1 MKTII
6 TGHEAEMAGLAEQ
19 AASSEYRA
27 HCLAMA
33 VQTIEEN
40 QAILAQAEAGTLQPY
55 MTIFEEVE
63 SVESQVRWAQ
73 ENIAL
78 YASKLAQLQADAAAA
93 ASTGE

>member
-19 AASSEYRA
+19 AASPEYRA

-33 VQTIEEN
+33 IQAIEEN
-40 QAILAQAEAGTLQPY
+40 QAILAQAEADTLQPY
-55 MTIFEEVE
+55 TTIFGTTE

-73 ENIAL
+73 KNLAL
-78 YASKLAQLQADAAAA
+78 YANKLAELQAAATT
-93 ASTGE
+93 TGEKA